1 MPRTKGGILTAR
13 KRKKVL
19 AYTKGFRWDRKTKKR
34 AATEALLH
42 AWTHAFRGRKQKK
55 RDYRTLW
62 NVRINAASRENGIKY
77 SVLIN
82 KLKKADIKL
91 DRKILADLA
100 RNNPTIFTKVIEKV
114 HPVK

>member
-1 MPRTKGGILTAR
+1 MPRAKGGVLTAK

-19 AYTKGFRWDRKTKKR
+19 KYTKGFRWDRKTKKR

-42 AWTHAFRGRKQKK
+42 AWTHAFKGRKQKK

-62 NVRINAASRENGIKY
+62 NVKINAAARENGVKY

-82 KLKKADIKL
+82 KLKKANVKL

-100 RNNPTIFTKVIEKV
+100 RNNPEIFAKVIAKV
-114 HPVK
+114 K

>member
-1 MPRTKGGILTAR
+1 MPRTKGGVLTVK

-34 AATEALLH
+34 AAMEALLH
-42 AWTHAFRGRKQKK
+42 AWTHAYRGRKQKK

-62 NVRINAASRENGIKY
+62 NVKINAAARESGMKY

-91 DRKILADLA
+91 DRKVLADLA
-100 RNNPTIFTKVIEKV
+100 RNNPQIFAKVVAKV
-114 HPVK
+114 K

>member
-1 MPRTKGGILTAR
+1 MPRAKGGILTAR

-19 AYTKGFRWDRKTKKR
+19 KYTKGFRWDRKTKKR

-42 AWTHAFRGRKQKK
+42 AWTHAFQGRKQKK

-62 NVRINAASRENGIKY
+62 NVKINAASRENGVKY

-82 KLKKADIKL
+82 KLKKANVKI

-100 RNNPTIFTKVIEKV
+100 VHNPQVFAKVIEKV
-114 HPVK
+114 K

>member
-1 MPRTKGGILTAR
+1 MPRTKGGVLTAK

-42 AWTHAFRGRKQKK
+42 AWTHAYRGRKQKK

-62 NVRINAASRENGIKY
+62 NVKINAAVREAGMSY
-77 SVLIN
+77 SVFIN
-82 KLKKADIKL
+82 KLKKSDIKL
-91 DRKILADLA
+91 DRKVLADLA
-100 RNNPTIFTKVIEKV
+100 RNNPEIFAKVAAKV
-114 HPVK
+114 K